1 MKRKDRKFFKNAMKA
16 GVVEAAK
23 IEIRGKVTAG
33 KLNVR
38 QKPSTNSRVIA
49 QVHRND
55 LLHIA
60 NKTGDWYEITY
71 DDKTAFV
78 FAKYVQI
85 LRNETTGV
93 ITANVLNVR
102 SQPNTDSVVFGQVRK
117 NDRVKILKKYNDWHK
132 IDYDGKAAFI
142 YNKYVKDLN
151 EDSTNNSSGGGSNS
165 GGGSGGNTTS
175 GDYFYQRKDLAKV
188 KLEPKKTIA
197 IPSGYKEKIAAKT
210 WNNYGGLIQVISDEL
225 KIEVES
231 ALAVL
236 CVESGGSGY
245 SNGKMII
252 RFENHVFDM
261 YFGKKNQEKFKT
273 YFDYNRGKRRT
284 GHKFRTTSKGKWIE
298 GHTSQSVEWQ
308 IFEFARTISEREAI
322 YSISMGAPQVMGFNY
337 KSIGYATPQEMFEYF
352 NKDIRY
358 HLLAL
363 FDFCKYRPQRIEY
376 LQKKDFYSFS
386 REYNGSTAPAAYEK
400 RIKEYYDIYKDI
412 L

>member
-1 MKRKDRKFFKNAMKA
+1 MDRKDKKLFKNAMKA

-33 KLNVR
+33 LLNIR
-38 QKPSTNSRVIA
+38 KKPTTNSRVIGQA
-49 QVHRND
+49 KRNT
-55 LLHIA
+55 LLDIA
-60 NKTGDWYEITY
+60 NKSGDWYEINY
-71 DDKTAFV
+71 KDKVAFV
-78 FAKYVQI
+78 SAKHIEI
-85 LRNETTGV
+85 LRNETIGL

-102 SQPNTDSVVFGQVRK
+102 DKPNTESSILGKVHK
-117 NDRVKILKKYNDWHK
+117 NDRVNILKKYNKWHK
-132 IDYDGKAAFI
+132 IDYEGKAAFV

-151 EDSTNNSSGGGSNS
+151 DDSTNNNS
-165 GGGSGGNTTS
+165 GGGENTTS

-188 KLEPKKTIA
+188 NLEPKKTIA

-236 CVESGGSGY
+236 CVESGGNGF

-261 YFGKKNQEKFKT
+261 YFGKKNPEKFKT
-273 YFDYNRGKRRT
+273 YFDYNKNKRRE
-284 GHKFRTTSKGKWIE
+284 GHKFRTTPKGDWIN
-298 GHTSQSVEWQ
+298 GHSSQSVEWQ
-308 IFEFARTISEREAI
+308 IFEFARTVSEREAI

-337 KSIGYATPQEMFEYF
+337 KSIGYATPQEMFEFF

-363 FDFCKYRPQRIEY
+363 FDFCKYRPQRVEY

-400 RIKEYYDIYKDI
+400 RIKEYYDIFKDI